1 MVIKDRKTRAVYA
14 HVVPAKGNNPHA
26 VNKLSQALGELGHKK
41 MILKSDQEP
50 AILELK
56 ELVKI
61 EREDDIV
68 LEESPVKESQSNGE
82 VERAIQEVQGQVRTT
97 KAALESRYENRITED
112 HPCLPWLVA
121 HSADTLRRFQVHK
134 DGKTA
139 YQRVRGKV
147 FRREVMEFGECVWY
161 YKPGIKGKSK
171 LEPRYENGVWLGMTD
186 RSGET

>member
-1 MVIKDRKTRAVYA
+1 
-14 HVVPAKGNNPHA
+14 
-26 VNKLSQALGELGHKK
+26 

-50 AILELK
+50 AMLELK

-97 KAALESRYENRITED
+97 KAALESRYKNKIKEG

-121 HSADTLRRFQVHK
+121 HSADTLRMFQVHK
-134 DGKTA
+134 DGK
-139 YQRVRGKV
+139 
-147 FRREVMEFGECVWY
+147 
-161 YKPGIKGKSK
+161 PHIKG
-171 LEPRYENGVWLGMTD
+171 
-186 RSGET
+186 

>member
-1 MVIKDRKTRAVYA
+1 M
-14 HVVPAKGNNPHA
+14 
-26 VNKLSQALGELGHKK
+26 
-41 MILKSDQEP
+41 
-50 AILELK
+50 
-56 ELVKI
+56 
-61 EREDDIV
+61 

-112 HPCLPWLVA
+112 HPCLPWLVS

-139 YQRVRGKV
+139 YQRVRGKA
-147 FRREVMEFGECVWY
+147 FRKEVMEFGECVWY

-171 LEPRYENGVWLGMTD
+171 LEPRYESGVWLGMTD
-186 RSGET
+186 RSGETYIGTPEGVLKVRSVRKKAGEDQRWNWEEFRQIRGVPWEPVPGQGEKEVRASVKYTWKR